1 MDASQITKLLQK
13 QNTRYINRAHTV
25 DSSTMIWRNQIQH
38 SKYIK
43 GVATCTGLQTNDVPT
58 DPPCANGDGT
68 CSYGGGGKQM
78 TLATGSAQQYP
89 SVFAGAAGS
98 ASQVYSSD
106 KILLQQAGRNYCTEL
121 ISDPFLSEVLPACY
135 ESNTNGPTDT
145 DPNPTVNPFLPPF
158 DTYYKFKN
166 LLAPTQDPNQKH
178 YVQRCNGK
186 VIEPAVPP
194 PTSPWPA
201 LMVGQTPY
209 SWIITNAIVY
219 DGDSVYIT
227 GTYSGTVDFYSGGLE
242 NARKPVLSLAN
253 ASTNTTILIDGFVMK
268 YAKEGAIQWI
278 APIKMRK
285 PATTTQPSLA
295 QGCSIAIDAHGIT
308 VSGQLFNATYATDE
322 LVTTDFYRGYS
333 TGIAGTTYNPEPA
346 DNSIAKQMPEDSIF
360 VARYNLSGCV
370 QWVNLI
376 SGAYRLYSYSYPDS
390 SQKDTQLSPFSV
402 PSMCTNDNYVY
413 ITGSTIPDINLVLS
427 PDLTFNITTNQ
438 AFLAQYSLAS
448 GELVWA
454 MHMDLDNPSAGVRSI
469 GLSIICDNNSVYAA
483 GYFNKNMAYF
493 TKTTPGN
500 PGTKLGGIAGDA
512 TTSDGMYIISY
523 STAGVF
529 QWINQCSNTSSQP
542 SYKLSSIKA
551 ARLAHDGA
559 NVYLMT
565 NFRESL
571 GVFFTAATAGGT
583 PGSAQSMQGINHY
596 DTHDMLSIAMVRY
609 AKSSGAV
616 SWMSKIT
623 NIGDTAAGSPPGYD
637 YSYGI
642 NGMGIVSDG
651 VSVYITGGYL
661 LTISVYDGSTTDPTS
676 GITLAPINTST
687 GAPITAYL
695 AAYTAATGQ
704 LRWITKCGQPTGTAV
719 GNGLST
725 DSDRLLVTG
734 WATGT
739 VDWYNTN
746 GRTEPTVIGKTL
758 SQSGSLPYY
767 SYVVAYD
774 TKGTVIP

>member
-13 QNTRYINRAHTV
+13 QNTRYINRSHTV

-68 CSYGGGGKQM
+68 CNYGGGGKQM
-78 TLATGSAQQYP
+78 TLATGSPQQYP

-98 ASQVYSSD
+98 GSQVYSSD
-106 KILLQQAGRNYCTEL
+106 KILLQQAGRNYCREL
-121 ISDPFLSEVLPACY
+121 ISDQCLSQVLPACY
-135 ESNTNGPTDT
+135 ESNTNGPTDE
-145 DPNPTVNPFLPPF
+145 DQNPPVNPFLPPF

-166 LLAPTQDPNQKH
+166 LLAPTQDKNQKH

-201 LMVGQTPY
+201 LMVGENPY

-227 GTYSGTVDFYSGGLE
+227 GTYVGTVDFYSGGLE
-242 NARKPVLSLAN
+242 NARRPVLSLAN
-253 ASTNTTILIDGFVMK
+253 ASTSTNTIIDGFVMK

-285 PATTTQPSLA
+285 PLRDGQPSLA
-295 QGCSIAIDAHGIT
+295 QGCSIAVDANGIT
-308 VSGQLFNATYATDE
+308 VGGQLFNEVYADDE
-322 LVTTDFYRGYS
+322 VITTDFYSGYS
-333 TGIAGTTYNPEPA
+333 TGIAGTVYNPEPA
-346 DNSIAKQMPEDSIF
+346 DNSIAKQMPEDSMF

-376 SGAYRLYSYSYPDS
+376 SGVFRSYPYSYPGGGRE
-390 SQKDTQLSPFSV
+390 DTQLPPFST

-427 PDLTFNITTNQ
+427 PDLTFNINTTQ
-438 AFLAQYSLAS
+438 SFLAQYTLST

-454 MHMDLDNPSAGVRSI
+454 MHMDYDNLISGVRSN
-469 GLSIICDNNSVYAA
+469 GLSIICDNNAVYAA
-483 GYFNKNMAYF
+483 GYFSNNMAYF
-493 TKTTPGN
+493 TKTTPET
-500 PGTKLGGIAGDA
+500 PGTRIGGISGDA
-512 TTSDGMYIISY
+512 TTTDGMYIISY
-523 STAGVF
+523 TTAGVF
-529 QWINQCSNTSSQP
+529 QWINQCSNASSQP
-542 SYKLSSIKA
+542 SYKLSTMRA
-551 ARLAHDGA
+551 TRLAQDGT

-565 NFRESL
+565 NFRETLS
-571 GVFFTAATAGGT
+571 VFFTAGTGGGS

-596 DTHDMLSIAMVRY
+596 DTYDIISIALVRY

-616 SWMSKIT
+616 SWMSKVT
-623 NIGDTAAGSPPGYD
+623 NIGDTNVGRSPSYN

-642 NGMGIVSDG
+642 NGMDIVSDG

-676 GITLAPINTST
+676 GITLAPINTT
-687 GAPITAYL
+687 NGIPITAYL
-695 AAYTAATGQ
+695 AAYTAATGE
-704 LRWITKCGQPTGTAV
+704 LRWITRCGQPTGTAV

-734 WATGT
+734 WAVGT

-746 GRTEPTVIGKTL
+746 GRIAPTVVGKTL
-758 SQSGSLPYY
+758 SHSGSLPY

-774 TKGTVIP
+774 TKGIVIP